1 MADVSVKRVLVVSN
15 ECFSFATSNGRTL
28 ANLLK
33 SFGKKDL
40 AQFYIH
46 GIPEPSVCS
55 QYYTVSDQDA
65 LAAFLCK
72 KQKRLTIH
80 KIVFPEEF
88 SSAPKT
94 EARQTAAEQ
103 GKDEK
108 RQAPAASHGAKV
120 PAEKKIRRS
129 CKNILLRDVVW
140 CSYRWWKRD
149 FSEFLQEFAPEVV
162 LLQAGDSPFM
172 YAIAR
177 KIARKYHA
185 HLVMFNTESYALKQ
199 VLYAGVN
206 EKNIWHRLLRHRL
219 RVQYRR
225 FMKQADFCIYNT
237 QWLEEAYQKAYP
249 HPGKSRTFY
258 VSTDLTPAHA
268 ARNEDEFDVTYC
280 GNLGVGRVA
289 PLYELANVLHE
300 ALPEAKL
307 HIYGKFYSTRE
318 QTAFL
323 KLPNV
328 ICHGLVPYS
337 QIPDILAS
345 SALVLHCE
353 NPKRVEDLK
362 YAFSTKIADCLVCGR
377 PFLVYASREY
387 PFVQYLERFRCAHI
401 ASTPQELHQLLLQCK
416 DRRFCDSTLENAK
429 RLAEQNHNAQ
439 KNSEGMR
446 RALCDIH

>member
-33 SFGKKDL
+33 SFDKKDL

-55 QYYTVSDQDA
+55 RYYTVSDQDA

-72 KQKRLTIH
+72 KQKRPTVH

-88 SSAPKT
+88 ASAPKT
-94 EARQTAAEQ
+94 EAEQTGEKQ
-103 GKDEK
+103 DNDEK
-108 RQAPAASHGAKV
+108 VQDSVVIPGPKE

-140 CSYRWWKRD
+140 CSYRWWKKD
-149 FSEFLQEFAPEVV
+149 FTEFLQEFTPEVV

-177 KIARKYHA
+177 KIAKKHHA
-185 HLVMFNTESYALKQ
+185 RLVMFNTESYVLKQ
-199 VLYAGVN
+199 TLYAGVK

-225 FMKQADFCIYNT
+225 FMKQADLCIYNT

-258 VSTDLTPAHA
+258 VSTDLAPAHSA
-268 ARNEDEFDVTYC
+268 WIEDGFDVTYC

-289 PLYELANVLHE
+289 PLYELANVLYE
-300 ALPEAKL
+300 AIPEAKL

-318 QTAFL
+318 QNAFM

-337 QIPDILAS
+337 EIPDILAS

-353 NPKRVEDLK
+353 NPKRVENLK
-362 YAFSTKIADCLVCGR
+362 YAFSTKIADCLACGR

-387 PFVQYLERFRCAHI
+387 PFVKYLEQFQCAHI

-416 DRRFCDSTLENAK
+416 DRSFCDSTLENAK

-439 KNSEGMR
+439 KNAEGMR
-446 RALCDIH
+446 RALC